1 MDAGYGNDTRLRTE
15 ITALGLSYVAGIGPN
30 TSVWPPG
37 AGPLP
42 AQPGK
47 GIGRPPKLLRRDLQ
61 HQPIAAKALALR
73 LPAEAW
79 QTITWREGAADWL
92 SSRFARQRV
101 RPAHRD
107 TLLTE
112 GRFDIDPQIIGSEA
126 FVHNGRTYAYFGI
139 FPALLRLPL
148 VPFHALG
155 TVPFGQVSCL
165 AAILIGGTAQAAAF
179 AIALR
184 GAANGPVPRLIFVAL
199 VVVGLYSGPGLMLG
213 YSSMIYHE
221 PMLWGWALAA
231 VFVAIAMHG
240 LLRLRR
246 FSTGLLTSMAALA
259 GCCLLNS
266 ALDRHGP
273 GCDRVFAAVAVAP
286 LRGGTSTYN
295 PRTDATVAAA
305 SLLGSVLV
313 LVVFAGVV
321 GLINKRRWG
330 NPLPFGD
337 LHEQLYIMA
346 MYPDRPSRM
355 DHYGLFNIGHHP
367 GVSPALLNM

>member
-1 MDAGYGNDTRLRTE
+1 MRQPVKSKWVIGSPETKRPLQVSWNPHRPRRRL
-15 ITALGLSYVAGIGPN
+15 L
-30 TSVWPPG
+30 
-37 AGPLP
+37 
-42 AQPGK
+42 
-47 GIGRPPKLLRRDLQ
+47 
-61 HQPIAAKALALR
+61 
-73 LPAEAW
+73 
-79 QTITWREGAADWL
+79 
-92 SSRFARQRV
+92 
-101 RPAHRD
+101 
-107 TLLTE
+107 E

-259 GCCLLNS
+259 GCCLLTWPSTGMGLAAIGFLLLSLWLRSGRN
-266 ALDRHGP
+266 LD
-273 GCDRVFAAVAVAP
+273 
-286 LRGGTSTYN
+286 L
-295 PRTDATVAAA
+295 
-305 SLLGSVLV
+305 
-313 LVVFAGVV
+313 
-321 GLINKRRWG
+321 
-330 NPLPFGD
+330 
-337 LHEQLYIMA
+337 
-346 MYPDRPSRM
+346 
-355 DHYGLFNIGHHP
+355 
-367 GVSPALLNM
+367 